1 MKTETWLG
9 HNIRFVDKQGEWWAV
24 LADVASALDLNA
36 RWVRQRLSKD
46 VVSNHIVPTAG
57 GKQEM
62 LIVSEYGV
70 YETVFECR
78 KPEAK
83 EFKRWVFDII
93 KTLRQSSGLEGF
105 QIFRMLDK
113 EFLTAAEVAPV
124 LGIDPQDLR
133 SQAQADSVK
142 LGFPVIVTGSRVRIP
157 REGFLFFCRYGR
169 PAKIV

>member
-1 MKTETWLG
+1 M
-9 HNIRFVDKQGEWWAV
+9 N
-24 LADVASALDLNA
+24 
-36 RWVRQRLSKD
+36 LS
-46 VVSNHIVPTAG
+46 SI
-57 GKQEM
+57 E
-62 LIVSEYGV
+62 S
-70 YETVFECR
+70 
-78 KPEAK
+78 
-83 EFKRWVFDII
+83 
-93 KTLRQSSGLEGF
+93 
-105 QIFRMLDK
+105 LDK